1 VRADSG
7 QSLVSMT
14 YPGLIAG
21 LLLFIAL
28 LARQGLGEVGAAVA
42 AAGPGLLVVS
52 LFHVASMLGH
62 GLAWRELLPRSVRP
76 GVGMALFGRWIGESV
91 NGLLPVMQ
99 VGGNV
104 ARARFLTRSG
114 VPGEVA
120 AASVVV
126 DVTLI
131 VLTQIVF
138 TLLGTALL
146 VMHLGGGRIALA
158 AVAGAAVMAALVG
171 GFFVAQRR
179 GIFAGLTRATGRLAR
194 GVDLAAL
201 GAEASAIDA
210 SVARLWRERGALWR
224 ASAWHLVAWV
234 VGAGEIWLALHYLG
248 HPVDARTAL
257 LIESLT
263 QAVRAGAFAVPGALG
278 VQEGS
283 YLLLGGVLG
292 FGPDTS
298 LALSL
303 IKRVRDL
310 VLGLPGLIAWQV
322 EAMSTRV
329 RTARAGR
336 RVTT

>member
-1 VRADSG
+1 
-7 QSLVSMT
+7 MT

-21 LLLFIAL
+21 LLLFVAL
-28 LARQGLGEVGAAVA
+28 LVRQGVGEVGAAIAV
-42 AAGPGLLVVS
+42 AGPGLLVVA
-52 LFHVASMLGH
+52 LFHVVSMFGH
-62 GLAWRELLPRSVRP
+62 AMGWRELLVRKPPR
-76 GVGMALFGRWIGESV
+76 VGTALFGRWVGESV

-104 ARARFLTRSG
+104 ARARYLARYG
-114 VPGEVA
+114 VPGDEA

-146 VMHLGGGRIALA
+146 LMHLGGSRIALA
-158 AVAGAAVMAALVG
+158 AVAGMALMAMLVG

-179 GIFAGLTRATGRLAR
+179 GIFAGLTRFSGRLAR
-194 GVDLAAL
+194 GVDLTAL

-210 SVARLWRERGALWR
+210 SVARLWRERGALAR
-224 ASAWHLVAWV
+224 SSAWHCAAWV
-234 VGAGEIWLALHYLG
+234 LGAGEIWLALYYLG
-248 HPVDARTAL
+248 HPVDVRTAL

-278 VQEGS
+278 VQEGG
-283 YLLLGGVLG
+283 YLLLGGALG
-292 FGPDTS
+292 LGPDTS
-298 LALSL
+298 LALAL
-303 IKRVRDL
+303 TKRVRDL

-322 EAMSTRV
+322 DVVTSRV
-329 RTARAGR
+329 RTRARDGR
-336 RVTT
+336 GVTT

>member
-1 VRADSG
+1 MA
-7 QSLVSMT
+7 

-21 LLLFIAL
+21 LILFVAL
-28 LARQGLGEVGAAVA
+28 LVRQGVGEVASAVA
-42 AAGPGLLVVS
+42 AAGPGVLVVA
-52 LFHVASMLGH
+52 LFHVVSMFGHALG
-62 GLAWRELLPRSVRP
+62 WRELLVRTP
-76 GVGMALFGRWIGESV
+76 LRAGTMLFGRWLGESV

-104 ARARFLTRSG
+104 ARARFLARCG

-146 VMHLGGGRIALA
+146 LTHLGGGRIAVVA
-158 AVAGAAVMAALVG
+158 AAGAALMAGLVG
-171 GFFVAQRR
+171 GFLVAQRR
-179 GIFAGLTRATGRLAR
+179 GIFAGLTRLTGRLAR

-210 SVARLWRERGALWR
+210 SVARLWRERAALAR
-224 ASAWHLVAWV
+224 ASAWHLAAWV
-234 VGAGEIWLALHYLG
+234 IGAGEIWLALRYLG
-248 HPVDARTAL
+248 HPIDARTAL

-278 VQEGS
+278 VQEGGS
-283 YLLLGGVLG
+283 LLLGGALG
-292 FGPDTS
+292 LGPDTS

-322 EAMSTRV
+322 EAMTSRV

-336 RVTT
+336 RVMT